1 MQNKTKS
8 SYGSIDPILIFI
20 FISIFISISMMPP
33 HTVTSWKQYQRIQVQ
48 IVCFN

>member
-8 SYGSIDPILIFI
+8 SYGSIDPILIF
-20 FISIFISISMMPP
+20 IFISISMMPP